1 MNFNYNEGLT
11 LEQIALKETLTREIL
26 RDYGK
31 VSETRGQISSI
42 PVHSSVE
49 GFVDSVSAL
58 IDLDQETASQRI
70 ILRDSQADQNIF
82 EDPNDPTKEL
92 SGMVTYSMK
101 RRAPGTMS
109 GGNTWFSRERRE
121 VKPRLRD
128 IITNDINN
136 PGQVKLI
143 YSQWFDNEL
152 RFDIT
157 ARTNKRANEL
167 ALWFEDLME
176 TNRAYFAYKGI
187 TKYFMNIRESDESRQ
202 YGNDLAELRPYYY
215 FVRTERTYEV
225 TEEALNKL
233 IISLNTK
240 R

>member
-11 LEQIALKETLTREIL
+11 PEQIALKERLARQIL
-26 RDYGK
+26 RDYSK
-31 VSETRGQISSI
+31 LSEPKSQISSI
-42 PVHSSVE
+42 PICSSVE
-49 GFVDSVSAL
+49 DFVDSLADL
-58 IDLDQETASQRI
+58 IDLNQDTAGQRVL
-70 ILRDSQADQNIF
+70 LRDSHHSDNLF
-82 EDPNDPTKEL
+82 EDPDDPTKEL
-92 SGMVTYSMK
+92 SGVVLYSMK

-109 GGNTWFSRERRE
+109 GGNVWFNRERRE

-152 RFDIT
+152 RFDIA

-176 TNRAYFAYKGI
+176 SNREFFAYKGI

-202 YGNDLAELRPYYY
+202 YGNDQVECRPYYY
-215 FVRTERTYEV
+215 FVRTEGTYEV
-225 TEEALNKL
+225 TEQALNRL
-233 IISLNTK
+233 IISLNAK